1 MSSWNDAKALAT
13 SRSNAQN
20 GLFIRLQNNGDKV
33 VGVFVGEPLARDVLW
48 TGERYEVFDD
58 KNPAHA
64 GKRPSFRVSVNF
76 WDTAERRMK
85 VIEGGIAWFKDVLK
99 VRDKYGLDD
108 WSFEIERHGDSGD
121 PKTTYSILPDQRLTD
136 EQKQEIARAKLNDLT
151 NAGSGEGKDS
161 FDSYDRSKK
170 SASSSGSAASTEDV
184 VASLTAE
191 LKKLP
196 RGAVDEFLGRFG
208 ITRVRDLRPA
218 DFAAAR
224 DLADRLVRQHTTPA
238 PAANDDPFA

>member
-1 MSSWNDAKALAT
+1 MSSWNDAKAMAS

-33 VGVFVGEPLARDVLW
+33 VGVFVGEPLAKDVLW
-48 TGERYEVFDD
+48 TGERYETFDD
-58 KNPAHA
+58 KNPAHV

-76 WDTAERRMK
+76 WDTVERRMK

-99 VRDKYGLDD
+99 VREKYGLDD

-121 PKTTYSILPDQRLTD
+121 PKTTYSILPDQRLTA
-136 EQKQEIARAKLNDLT
+136 EQKQEIARVKLNDL
-151 NAGSGEGKDS
+151 NNPGGGEAKDS

-170 SASSSGSAASTEDV
+170 PAGSASASEDV
-184 VASLTAE
+184 VASITAE

-208 ITRVRDLRPA
+208 ITRVKDLRPA

-224 DLADRLVRQHTTPA
+224 ELAERLVRQHAAPA
-238 PAANDDPFA
+238 PENDDPFA